1 MPRRS
6 RRTRVRASAS
16 SILDAVL
23 PLLAREHDGA
33 SMRMA
38 AGAAGTS
45 VGALYLHFTSKEDLL
60 RSAAVALMDRL
71 STLLSEA
78 TTEPTARRAFDAA
91 WVAAGE
97 LRRRV
102 GPGTDSFL
110 SRFGPRA
117 PRSARA
123 RLRAAFHA
131 FQQRLAQEL
140 PRVDVVRIAAAFGV
154 WLEAGEVDQ
163 PSARDLAWSLVSPPE
178 ETGLARRPA
187 EAYFA
192 DGRVRQRTDESGD

>member
-1 MPRRS
+1 
-6 RRTRVRASAS
+6 
-16 SILDAVL
+16 
-23 PLLAREHDGA
+23 
-33 SMRMA
+33 MA
-38 AGAAGTS
+38 ARAAGTS

-60 RSAAVALMDRL
+60 RRAAAALMDRL
-71 STLLSEA
+71 STLLDEA

-102 GPGTDSFL
+102 GPGADSFL

-123 RLRAAFHA
+123 RLRAALHA
-131 FQQRLAQEL
+131 FQRRLAQEL
-140 PRVDVVRIAAAFGV
+140 PRVDLVRIAAAFGV
-154 WLEAGEVDQ
+154 WLEAGEGDQ
-163 PSARDLAWSLVSPPE
+163 RSAGDLAWSLISSPE

-192 DGRVRQRTDESGD
+192 DGRVRQRTDGSGD